1 MGMKF
6 GQLKNAGNKNDEG
19 VWKVYEDD
27 FEVCLRPAGNRDY
40 DRAIG
45 KMMKK
50 DRRAV
55 RRGGKV
61 SDQKLERMT
70 KTAAAEHILV
80 GWKNLEDDE
89 TGQNVPYSKEK
100 ALELFESNYQFYKE
114 ILDMAA
120 DLQTE
125 ENEDEDEQVG
135 NS

>member
-1 MGMKF
+1 MKF